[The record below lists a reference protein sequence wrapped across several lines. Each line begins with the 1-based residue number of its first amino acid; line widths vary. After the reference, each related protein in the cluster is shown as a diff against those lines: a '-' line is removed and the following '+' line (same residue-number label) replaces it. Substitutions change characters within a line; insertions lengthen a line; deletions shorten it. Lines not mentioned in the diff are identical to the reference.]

1 MLYTFTGKNK
11 YNRKI
16 QPVFQR
22 FRTKYRFSRS
32 SQNENSETNNL
43 KIDITRINNSLNDLD
58 KTVFDDLKILVGD
71 IKDLNEELSLTGGL
85 SYVISD
91 VDFYDDN
98 SSELIEDIDIDV
110 TNKLSSI
117 ISRIELKV
125 SRLERNLND

>member
-85 SYVISD
+85 SYTISG
-91 VDFYDDN
+91 VDFYNDN